1 VPFPQLPIRKP
12 SSLIVTLKRPRQSG
26 SFFNRASPSLPACV
40 ALPSPRSSS
49 PPSSDNRRS
58 LCPTS
63 ASRPQLNLNLDLPT
77 LGDTKAQQA
86 QISGHIFNLVLIP
99 TTYYSTPTVF
109 AWSQGVPLVL
119 EIHPSPGPRS
129 FSRSHNI
136 IALLAHP
143 ASVLSTLLYRY
154 RAARLKILI
163 DRKLVSSASPVILRR
178 DKRHSCPSSL
188 VLHALG

>member
-12 SSLIVTLKRPRQSG
+12 SSLIVTLTPPSIRILLQSCL
-26 SFFNRASPSLPACV
+26 SQPACV

-49 PPSSDNRRS
+49 PPSSATADLYLSDFR
-58 LCPTS
+58 PQ
-63 ASRPQLNLNLDLPT
+63 PQLNLNLDLPT
-77 LGDTKAQQA
+77 LGGTKAQQA

-99 TTYYSTPTVF
+99 TTYCSTPTVF

-129 FSRSHNI
+129 FSRSHSI

-143 ASVLSTLLYRY
+143 ASVLSTLPYQY
-154 RAARLKILI
+154 RAARIKILI
-163 DRKLVSSASPVILRR
+163 DRKLVCSASPAILRR